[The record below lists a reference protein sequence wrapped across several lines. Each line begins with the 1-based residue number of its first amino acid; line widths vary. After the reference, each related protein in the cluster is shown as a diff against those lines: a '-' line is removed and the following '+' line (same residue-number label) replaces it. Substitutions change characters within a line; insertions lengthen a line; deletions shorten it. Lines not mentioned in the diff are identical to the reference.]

1 MMYYKTINF
10 QVMKTL
16 VILLSLLT
24 NVGETDAQLKK
35 VENKA
40 FKKGE
45 VLNYRLHYG
54 SVEAGTATME
64 VRQENN
70 KFAGRNVYK
79 MVGTGTTNP
88 VFDMFFKVRDRY
100 ETYIDAESL
109 TPWVFIRRVDEG
121 GYKINQNQI
130 YNPYKKSVNSDGKEF
145 AVPENVQDMLS
156 AFYQARTIDYSNAK
170 IGDIFTINA
179 FVDNEI
185 WPMKFKYLGKQIVKS
200 DIGKIRCLKF
210 APIVQKGRVFKKEE
224 DLSVWISDDGNKI
237 PVRAEAKILVGSVRM
252 DLMSYQNLANPVAYT
267 K

>member
-1 MMYYKTINF
+1 
-10 QVMKTL
+10 MKTL
-16 VILLSLLT
+16 VILLSFLT
-24 NVGETDAQLKK
+24 HVGETDAQLKK

-54 SVEAGTATME
+54 SVDAGVATME
-64 VRQENN
+64 IKAEQH
-70 KFAGRNVYK
+70 KFAGRNVYR
-79 MVGTGTTNP
+79 MVGTGTTNS

-100 ETYIDAESL
+100 ETYIDTESL

-156 AFYQARTIDYSNAK
+156 AFYQARTIDYSQAK

-185 WPMKFKYLGKQIVKS
+185 WPMKFKYLGKQVVKS

>member
-1 MMYYKTINF
+1 MMRNITINNTA
-10 QVMKTL
+10 MKTL

-54 SVEAGTATME
+54 SVDAGTATIE
-64 VRQENN
+64 VRPEDT
-70 KFAGRNVYK
+70 KFAGRSVYK
-79 MVGTGTTNP
+79 MVGTGTTNA

-130 YNPYKKSVNSDGKEF
+130 FNPYKKTVSSDGKDF
-145 AVPENVQDMLS
+145 SVPENVQDMLS
-156 AFYQARTIDYSNAK
+156 AFYCARTIDYSHAK
-170 IGDIFTINA
+170 VGDIFTINA
-179 FVDNEI
+179 FVDDEI
-185 WPMKFKYLGKQIVKS
+185 WPMKFKYAGKQVIKS
-200 DIGKIRCLKF
+200 DIGKINCLKF
-210 APIVQKGRVFKKEE
+210 TPIVQKGRVFKKEE

-237 PVRAEAKILVGSVRM
+237 PVRAEAKLVVGSVRM
-252 DLMSYQNLANPVAYT
+252 DLTSFQNLANPVAYT
-267 K
+267 R